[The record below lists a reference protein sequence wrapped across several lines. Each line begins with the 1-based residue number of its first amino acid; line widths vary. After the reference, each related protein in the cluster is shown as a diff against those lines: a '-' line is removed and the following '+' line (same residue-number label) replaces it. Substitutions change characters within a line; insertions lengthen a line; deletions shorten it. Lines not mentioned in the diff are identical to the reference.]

1 LNVQFVKITYRL
13 WTLNAR
19 TSKHNTSDKNDFEWA
34 VMRHTPPPPLNSTHY
49 FFMTSPMPCPY
60 FSDRV
65 ERRLITEL
73 VGPDSQALH
82 DQLTR
87 AGFRRSHGTAYAQA
101 CSRCNDCIAIRI
113 KAREFSS
120 SRSQRRIAKRNKELV
135 ANEVSA
141 IANEEQ
147 FILFEAYQASRH
159 AGGDMETMDYCDYQS
174 LVEENTIDTAIIE
187 FRHND
192 RLVACI
198 IVDKISDGFS
208 AVYSFFDTEFE
219 SRRSLGTFM
228 ILWLIEHTRAL
239 ELDYVYLGFWINNCQ
254 KMSYKKNFIPL
265 EYFLSGSWEPHEDTK
280 EN

>member
-1 LNVQFVKITYRL
+1 
-13 WTLNAR
+13 
-19 TSKHNTSDKNDFEWA
+19 
-34 VMRHTPPPPLNSTHY
+34 MRHDPPHPPLNSTH
-49 FFMTSPMPCPY
+49 FFFTTAPLPCPY

-65 ERRLITEL
+65 ERRVITEL

-101 CSRCNDCIAIRI
+101 CSGCNDCIAIRI

-120 SRSQRRIAKRNKELV
+120 SRSQRRIAKRNNELV

-147 FILFEAYQASRH
+147 FILFEAYQTSRH
-159 AGGDMETMDYCDYQS
+159 AGGDMETMEYSDYQS
-174 LVEENTIDTAIIE
+174 LVEENTINTAIIE

-228 ILWLIEHTRAL
+228 ILWLIEHTRLL

-254 KMSYKKNFIPL
+254 KMSYKKNFQPL
-265 EYFLSGSWEPHEDTK
+265 ECFLSGSWELHEDTK
-280 EN
+280 KCKD

>member
-1 LNVQFVKITYRL
+1 
-13 WTLNAR
+13 
-19 TSKHNTSDKNDFEWA
+19 
-34 VMRHTPPPPLNSTHY
+34 MRHTPPPPLNSTHY

-187 FRHND
+187 FRLND